1 MEHIEFRDDGEGR
14 VLRLPYRPP
23 FDVATLFS
31 YLAYRAIP
39 GVEEVTNGCYRRAFA
54 LSGAQGIV
62 ELELRP
68 GADMVLL
75 RLSLDNTCHDQAVAQ
90 RCRHLLD
97 LDADP
102 AAMAGVLGADA
113 LLAPL
118 VAARPG
124 LRVPGAIDGFELAVR
139 AVLGQQV
146 SVAGARTLAGRLVAA
161 LGEPLAEPRG
171 ALVRFFPTAERVAQA
186 NLSGLGLTGGRISA
200 LQALARAVAEGSISL
215 DRAADPAQTSARLQ
229 ELSGIGPWT
238 ASYIAMRALGDPDAC
253 PVADLGLRRALERLG
268 LAGDPRSIAAR
279 AEAWRPWRAYATH
292 YLWASLSD
300 SRP

>member
-1 MEHIEFRDDGEGR
+1 MEQDRFNEAGEGR
-14 VLRLPYRPP
+14 VLRLLYQPP
-23 FDVATLFS
+23 FDVAALFT
-31 YLAYRAIP
+31 YLAYRAMP
-39 GVEEVTNGCYRRAFA
+39 GVEEVAAGCYRRTVA
-54 LSGAQGIV
+54 LPDAHGIV
-62 ELELRP
+62 ELEPRP
-68 GADMVLL
+68 GAAVVLL
-75 RLSLDNTCHDQAVAQ
+75 RLSLDNASQGQAVVQ
-90 RCRHLLD
+90 RCRQLLD

-102 AAMAGVLGADA
+102 MAIAGVLGADP

-124 LRVPGAIDGFELAVR
+124 LRVPGAVDGFELAVR

-161 LGEPLAEPRG
+161 LGEPLAAPRG
-171 ALVRFFPTAERVAQA
+171 TLTRLFPTPERLAQA
-186 NLSGLGLTGGRISA
+186 NLSGLGLTGGRITA
-200 LQALARAVAEGSISL
+200 LQALARAVAEGAISL

-229 ELSGIGPWT
+229 ELPGIGPWT

-268 LAGDPRSIAAR
+268 LAGDPRSVAAR

-300 SRP
+300 SR